1 MNNFSLHGVD
11 LFGEKINPK
20 ASGVIKDKF
29 IMPPFTILDAKQ
41 GDWAERKRKWLSI
54 GIDSKLGREQG
65 LTYGTGLGI
74 VDLERFEEIT
84 TSVFDPVLC
93 ELLYT
98 WFAPNGGQIVDPFCG
113 GSVRGV
119 IANALGFDY
128 WGGDLRVE
136 QINENISQA
145 NEIFDGDHNIE
156 YVCGDSL
163 ETLDYAPDAD
173 FLFSCPPYGDL
184 EVYSN
189 DPKDISNMEYNT
201 FLAAYKRIILKSVK
215 RMKPNTFACFVV
227 GDFRCSK
234 GFYRNFVS
242 HTIDAFEEC
251 GARFYNEAIL
261 ATSIGSA
268 PMRVTKQFN
277 ASRKMAKIHQNV
289 LVFVKGD
296 PKIATQNITN
306 VETR

>member
-1 MNNFSLHGVD
+1 MINFNLHGVD

-20 ASGVIKDKF
+20 VSGVIKDKF

-41 GDWAERKRKWLSI
+41 GDWARKRKWLSI
-54 GIDSKLGREQG
+54 GIDSKLGRDVKIAPDSSKYDY
-65 LTYGTGLGI
+65 LLDFDT
-74 VDLERFEEIT
+74 T
-84 TSVFDPVLC
+84 TSIFDPVLC
-93 ELLYT
+93 ELLYI
-98 WFAPNGGQIVDPFCG
+98 WFAPKGGQIIDPFCG

-119 IANALGFDY
+119 VANALGCNY
-128 WGGDLRVE
+128 WGGDLRIE
-136 QINENISQA
+136 QINENITQA
-145 NEIFDGDHNIE
+145 NEIFDGNHNVE

-184 EVYSN
+184 EVYSD

-201 FLAAYKRIILKSVK
+201 FLAVYKRIILKSVK
-215 RMKPNTFACFVV
+215 RMKQNTFACFVV

-268 PMRVTKQFN
+268 HMRVTRQFN

-296 PKIATQNITN
+296 PKIATQNIVN
-306 VETR
+306 FS

>member
-1 MNNFSLHGVD
+1 MGDFNLHGVD

-20 ASGVIKDKF
+20 AIGVVKEKF

-41 GDWAERKRKWLSI
+41 GDWVERKRKWLSI
-54 GIDSKLGREQG
+54 GIDSKLGREKG
-65 LTYGTGLGI
+65 LTYGTGLGV
-74 VDLERFEEIT
+74 VDLARLEEIT

-98 WFAPNGGQIVDPFCG
+98 WFAPKGGQVVDPFCG

-119 IANALGFDY
+119 IANALGFNY
-128 WGGDLRVE
+128 WGGDLRIE
-136 QINENISQA
+136 QINENIKQA
-145 NEIFDGDHNIE
+145 NEIFDGDHNVK

-215 RMKPNTFACFVV
+215 RMKPDAFACFVV

-251 GARFYNEAIL
+251 GVRFYNEAIL

-277 ASRKMAKIHQNV
+277 ASRKMAKTHQNV
-289 LVFVKGD
+289 LVFCKGN
-296 PKIATQNITN
+296 PKIATEKIINSQTI
-306 VETR
+306 